1 MKTVFRNK
9 RIAGIL
15 TVLPESEIFFED
27 EVGNYSFPEKQTM
40 RLKKVMGYE
49 KHRIAKESTTTS
61 DLAIFGMKHLLRSG
75 FLNPDEVGGLIVA
88 TITPDHFIPHVSNIV
103 QGECDL
109 PVDALCI
116 DIPQGCC
123 GFLVGLIQG
132 FMMLDYLEKG
142 KKVVLINSDVL
153 SHKVSKHDRKSYPLI
168 GDAATITVLEYTPV
182 SAEIHANLKMDGK
195 QRDIVT
201 IPAGGCRLPCSAE
214 TAVMYTD
221 DDGNRRSQ
229 DNLCMDGNR
238 VFSFV
243 QTDVPPLVEE
253 TLEFAGWN
261 KDQIDWFLCHQ
272 PNRFVLRKLAE
283 SLKIPYEKMPMNIV
297 ENYGNAS
304 GATIPMAIT
313 CNLSD
318 VLKTAMQQ
326 CCLISFGSG
335 MAWGAITMELGN
347 LSFCETIQSNL

>member
-1 MKTVFRNK
+1 MRTIFRNK
-9 RIAGIL
+9 RISGIL
-15 TVLPESEIFFED
+15 TVLPEREIFFED

-49 KHRIAKESTTTS
+49 KHRIAKDSTTTS
-61 DLAIFGMKHLLRSG
+61 DLAVFGMKHLIQSEL
-75 FLNPDEVGGLIVA
+75 LDPNEVGGLIVS

-109 PVDALCI
+109 PVETLCI
-116 DIPQGCC
+116 DLPQGCC

-153 SHKVSKHDRKSYPLI
+153 SHKVSKSDRKSYPLI
-168 GDAATITVLEYTPV
+168 GDAATVTVLEYDPAP
-182 SAEIHANLKMDGK
+182 AEIHVNLKMDGK

-214 TAVMYTD
+214 TAALYMD
-221 DDGNRRSQ
+221 EDGNMRSQ
-229 DNLCMDGNR
+229 ENLCMDGNR

-243 QTDVPPLVEE
+243 QTDVPPLVTK
-253 TLEFAGWN
+253 TLEYAGWS
-261 KDQIDWFLCHQ
+261 KDKVDWFLCHQ

-313 CNLSD
+313 HNLTD
-318 VLKTAMQQ
+318 VLQAAPQR
-326 CCLISFGSG
+326 CCLVSFGSG
-335 MAWGAITMELGN
+335 MAWGALTMELGN
-347 LSFCETIQSNL
+347 LAFCGAIQSNL